1 MARKKPPALSA
12 EARENELI
20 ALAVGLAEQQL
31 REGTA
36 SSQVITHYLKLASTR
51 ESLEKEKLRREN
63 DLLRAKVDAI
73 ESEKRSEE
81 LYAQAIEAMRRYSG
95 QSE

>member
-1 MARKKPPALSA
+1 M
-12 EARENELI
+12 
-20 ALAVGLAEQQL
+20 AVGLAEQQL

>member
-1 MARKKPPALSA
+1 MSL

-20 ALAVGLAEQQL
+20 SLAVGLAEQQL

-36 SSQVITHYLKLASTR
+36 SAQVITHYLKLASTR
-51 ESLEKEKLRREN
+51 ESLEKEKIRREN
-63 DLLRAKVDAI
+63 ELLRAKVDSI

-95 QSE
+95 QDE

>member
-1 MARKKPPALSA
+1 MARKKPPAMSL

-20 ALAVGLAEQQL
+20 SLAVGLAEQQL

-36 SSQVITHYLKLASTR
+36 SAQVITHYLKLASTR
-51 ESLEKEKLRREN
+51 ESLEKEKIRREN
-63 DLLRAKVDAI
+63 ELLRAKVDSI

-95 QSE
+95 QDE